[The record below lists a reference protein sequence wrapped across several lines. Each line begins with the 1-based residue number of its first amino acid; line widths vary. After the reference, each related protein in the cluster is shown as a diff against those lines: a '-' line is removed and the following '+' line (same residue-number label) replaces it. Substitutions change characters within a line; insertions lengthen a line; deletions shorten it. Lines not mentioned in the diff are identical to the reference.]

1 MLTEEKRIEHH
12 HALEDFAAWLIGALK
27 MQGVALS
34 VSGENSL
41 HIKGEL
47 TADQR
52 ENIRLWKRQLIEN
65 LSPKCVCCG
74 LPMRLINDGAVWLC
88 PFGCKSIEVKK

>member
-1 MLTEEKRIEHH
+1 MQTEERRIEHH
-12 HALEDFAAWLIGALK
+12 HALEDFAAWLVGALK
-27 MQGVALS
+27 VQGVILS
-34 VSGENSL
+34 VVGENAL

-47 TADQR
+47 TAAQR

-65 LSPKCVCCG
+65 LSPKCSCG
-74 LPMRLINDGAVWLC
+74 LPMKLIENGSLWLC